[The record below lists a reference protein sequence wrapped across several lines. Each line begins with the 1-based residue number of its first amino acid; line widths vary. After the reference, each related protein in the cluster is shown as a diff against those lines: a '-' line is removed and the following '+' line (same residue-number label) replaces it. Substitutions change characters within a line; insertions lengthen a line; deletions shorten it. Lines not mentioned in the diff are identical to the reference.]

1 MRLLFFLSFVLLYT
15 ATATASPLVVKYI
28 GNNTGVD
35 EDYYVELLDAAL
47 KTTEPAFGPYRI
59 EFSRESLSSDR
70 KRELL
75 VAGDRV
81 NVDRLVGFHTIKGP
95 RAALLFVNV
104 PLLRNFMGYRIPL
117 IRRGTQERFDQVK
130 TLADLKQFSLGLGKG
145 WEGFIYQHNGFNLYE
160 PLNFELLLKML
171 AGGRYDFVPLAVTEI
186 QQAYKIGSEEIPVIP
201 EQHLLIHTPLPQ
213 YFYVSQ
219 QAPVLAKRLRIGL
232 KAMEADGRMKIIFD
246 KYFSEALKNLR
257 LRDRVIIEVPNPDD
271 DGSLPAISDEEFK
284 SY

>member
-1 MRLLFFLSFVLLYT
+1 MRLFLFLCFVLIYSSE
-15 ATATASPLVVKYI
+15 AAASLLVVKYV
-28 GNNTGVD
+28 GNNAGVD
-35 EDYYVELLDAAL
+35 EDYYVELLDTAL
-47 KTTEPAFGPYRI
+47 KTTEPSFGPYRI

-81 NVDRLVGFHTIKGP
+81 NVDRLVGFHTTKGP

-130 TLADLKQFSLGLGKG
+130 TLADLKQLSLGLGKG

-160 PLNFELLLKML
+160 PITFELLLKML
-171 AGGRYDFVPLAVTEI
+171 AGGRYDFVPLAATEI
-186 QQAYKIGSEEIPVIP
+186 QQTYKIGADEIPVTP

-219 QAPVLAKRLRIGL
+219 QCPLLAKRLRIGL
-232 KAMEADGRMKIIFD
+232 KAMEDDGRMKSIFD
-246 KYFSEALKNLR
+246 KYFAQSLKELR
-257 LRDRVIIEVPNPDD
+257 LQDRVIIEVPNPDD
-271 DGSLPAISDEEFK
+271 DGSLPAISAEEFK